1 MKLLILLIIIGFSSD
16 GIIFILMLIILLKYY
31 FSAESINSLL
41 NLPGSFTNHQQPSV
55 PIHVFLQRL
64 PIFRLIEHLP
74 RLTGPTLSQ
83 WHQKNSDK
91 K

>member
-1 MKLLILLIIIGFSSD
+1 MIGFSSY
-16 GIIFILMLIILLKYY
+16 GIIFILMFIILLKCY
-31 FSAESINSLL
+31 FSAESTNSLL
-41 NLPGSFTNHQQPSV
+41 NLPEIFTNHQQPSV

-64 PIFRLIEHLP
+64 PIFRQMEHLP